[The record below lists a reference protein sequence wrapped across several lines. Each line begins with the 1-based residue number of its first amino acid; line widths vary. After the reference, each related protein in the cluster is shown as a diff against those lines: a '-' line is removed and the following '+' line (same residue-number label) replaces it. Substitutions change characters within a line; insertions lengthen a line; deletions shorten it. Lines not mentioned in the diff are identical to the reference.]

1 MPTPIILTLTVL
13 VVALVAF
20 VAEWL
25 PVDLTALCVAIVL
38 ILLGLVTPEEGIA
51 GFSNSATVTVM
62 AMFVLSAGITRTGVI
77 QVIRDRL
84 LVWGG
89 KNPHQQVFVL
99 GA

>member
-51 GFSNSATVTVM
+51 GFSSSAAILILKTKEDK
-62 AMFVLSAGITRTGVI
+62 VLLFT
-77 QVIRDRL
+77 
-84 LVWGG
+84 
-89 KNPHQQVFVL
+89 
-99 GA
+99 

>member
-62 AMFVLSAGITRTGVI
+62 AMFVLSAGITRIDRVNLKVLLLCITGF
-77 QVIRDRL
+77 
-84 LVWGG
+84 
-89 KNPHQQVFVL
+89 KFSNH
-99 GA
+99 